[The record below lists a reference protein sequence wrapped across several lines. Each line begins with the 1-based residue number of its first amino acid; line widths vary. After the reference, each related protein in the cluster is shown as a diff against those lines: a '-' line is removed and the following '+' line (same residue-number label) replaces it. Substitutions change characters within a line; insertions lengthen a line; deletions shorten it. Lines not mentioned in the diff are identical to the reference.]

1 MIRQILKGL
10 PVAIVAMGI
19 GSGVA
24 MAGKANDTLTWV
36 TDRESAVV
44 DPYFNRT
51 RELVIIGNTAWDG
64 LLFRDLKSG
73 KFVPL
78 LAKSYKWVDNVTL
91 DFELRDDVKFHDGS
105 SFGPEDVIYTV
116 EFTTNKDNGVV
127 TLKNTNWMKSAE
139 KTGPN
144 SVRIHLHKPFPAAL
158 AYLAQAVPMLN
169 AGHYDKAP
177 VTKDGKKDF
186 GAVAP
191 NGTGP
196 YKITEIV
203 AGEKIVMERNENYFE
218 GSPKGKPAIKNLVYR
233 TIKEMNTQM
242 AELLTGGVDWIW
254 DVPKDQA
261 ERLKD
266 SGQVSVVNAKT
277 MRISYLAFDVDGS
290 SNVKAFKDKRV
301 REAIAHAINRE
312 SIVKNLV
319 GEAATV
325 INTPCHPDQVGCV
338 QDGIHNWEYDPEKA
352 KKLLAEAGYPNGF
365 EFDIYAYRQR
375 EFTEAVISDLA
386 KIGVKAKLNYMQ
398 YRKLRG
404 LAQNGV
410 TPVHHMTWGSYS
422 IPDASACAGVF
433 FSGGKDDPAN
443 DPKVNELINKAGN
456 LTDLSEREALYK
468 DAFNMISKN
477 VYWLPM
483 FTYAKNYA
491 YNKSLSIETT
501 SDEIPRFYTAE
512 WK

>member
-1 MIRQILKGL
+1 MKGL
-10 PVAIVAMGI
+10 PIAAVALGI
-19 GSGVA
+19 STGA
-24 MAGKANDTLTWV
+24 ALAGKANDTLTWV
-36 TDRESAVV
+36 TDRESPVV

-105 SFGPEDVIYTV
+105 SFGPEDVIYTIN
-116 EFTTNKDNGVV
+116 FTTNKDNGVV
-127 TLKNTNWMKSAE
+127 TLKNVSWMKSVE

-144 SVRIHLHKPFPAAL
+144 GIRIHLEKPFPAAL
-158 AYLAQAVPMLN
+158 AYLAQAVPMLSD
-169 AGHYDKAP
+169 GHYDKAP
-177 VTKDGKKDF
+177 MTKDGKKDF
-186 GAVAP
+186 GAVKP

-203 AGEKIVMERNENYFE
+203 PGEKIVMVRNDNYMS

-261 ERLKD
+261 EKLNA
-266 SGQVSVVNAKT
+266 SGQVDVVNAKT

-290 SNVKAFKDKRV
+290 SNFKGFKDLRV
-301 REAIAHAINRE
+301 RQAIAHAINRE

-338 QDGIHNWEYDPEKA
+338 QDVFGYDYDPAKA
-352 KKLLAEAGYPNGF
+352 KKLLAEAGYPDGF

-386 KIGVKAKLNYMQ
+386 KIGVKAKLNFMQ

-443 DPKVNELINKAGN
+443 DPKVNELITKAGN
-456 LTDLSEREALYK
+456 LTDQAEREKLYGE
-468 DAFNMISKN
+468 AFNLISKN
-477 VYWLPM
+477 VYWVPM

-491 YNKSLSIETT
+491 YNKDLSIETT
-501 SDEIPRFYTAE
+501 SDEIPRFYTAK

>member
-1 MIRQILKGL
+1 MTQ
-10 PVAIVAMGI
+10 
-19 GSGVA
+19 
-24 MAGKANDTLTWV
+24 
-36 TDRESAVV
+36 
-44 DPYFNRT
+44 
-51 RELVIIGNTAWDG
+51 
-64 LLFRDLKSG
+64 
-73 KFVPL
+73 
-78 LAKSYKWVDNVTL
+78 
-91 DFELRDDVKFHDGS
+91 
-105 SFGPEDVIYTV
+105 
-116 EFTTNKDNGVV
+116 
-127 TLKNTNWMKSAE
+127 
-139 KTGPN
+139 
-144 SVRIHLHKPFPAAL
+144 
-158 AYLAQAVPMLN
+158 
-169 AGHYDKAP
+169 
-177 VTKDGKKDF
+177 DGKKDF
-186 GAVAP
+186 GAVKP

-203 AGEKIVMERNENYFE
+203 PGEKIVMVRNDDYFE

-261 ERLKD
+261 EKLSA
-266 SGQVSVVNAKT
+266 SGQVDIVNAKT

-290 SNVKAFKDKRV
+290 SDVKAFKDLRV
-301 REAIAHAINRE
+301 RQAIAHAINRE

-319 GEAATV
+319 GEAAAV
-325 INTPCHPDQVGCV
+325 INKPCHPDQVACA
-338 QDGIHNWEYDPEKA
+338 QDVSGYEYDPAKA
-352 KKLLAEAGYPNGF
+352 KKLLAEAGYPDGF

-386 KIGVKAKLNYMQ
+386 KIGVKAKLNFMQ

-456 LTDLSEREALYK
+456 LTDQGEREKLYSE
-468 DAFNMISKN
+468 AFNMIAKN

-491 YNKSLSIETT
+491 YNKDLSIETT
-501 SDEIPRFYTAE
+501 SDEIPRFYTAK

>member
-1 MIRQILKGL
+1 MIRQIMKGL
-10 PVAIVAMGI
+10 PIAAVALGI
-19 GSGVA
+19 STGA
-24 MAGKANDTLTWV
+24 ALAGKANDTLTWV
-36 TDRESAVV
+36 TDRESPVV

-73 KFVPL
+73 DFVPN

-91 DFELRDDVKFHDGS
+91 DFELREGVKFHDGS

-116 EFTTNKDNGVV
+116 NFTTNKDNGVV
-127 TLKNTNWMKSAE
+127 TLKNTSWMKSVE
-139 KTGPN
+139 KTGPM
-144 SVRIHLHKPFPAAL
+144 SIRIHLEKPFPAAL
-158 AYLAQAVPMLN
+158 AYLAQAVPIL
-169 AGHYDKAP
+169 ADGHYDNAP
-177 VTKDGKKDF
+177 VTQDGKKDF
-186 GAVAP
+186 GAVKP

-196 YKITEIV
+196 YKITDIV
-203 AGEKIVMERNENYFE
+203 PGEKIVMVRNDDYFD
-218 GSPKGKPAIKNLVYR
+218 GSPKGKAAIKNLVYR

-261 ERLKD
+261 EKLKA
-266 SGQVSVVNAKT
+266 SGQVDVVNAKT

-301 REAIAHAINRE
+301 RQAFAHAINRE

-319 GEAATV
+319 GEAAAV

-338 QDGIHNWEYDPEKA
+338 QDVSGYDYDPEKA
-352 KKLLAEAGYPNGF
+352 KALLKEAGAEGL

-386 KIGVKAKLNYMQ
+386 KVGVKAKLNFMQ

-456 LTDLSEREALYK
+456 VTDLGERKALYK
-468 DAFNMISKN
+468 EAFQTISSEI
-477 VYWLPM
+477 YWLPM

-491 YNKSLSIETT
+491 YNKDLSIETT
-501 SDEIPRFYTAE
+501 SDEIPRFYTAK

>member
-1 MIRQILKGL
+1 MIRQILKSL

-64 LLFRDLKSG
+64 LLFRDLESG

-116 EFTTNKDNGVV
+116 DFTTNKDNGIV
-127 TLKNTNWMKSAE
+127 TLKNVNWMKSAE

-203 AGEKIVMERNENYFE
+203 AGEKIVMERNDNYFD

-290 SNVKAFKDKRV
+290 SNVKAFKDQRV

-319 GEAATV
+319 GEAAAV

-338 QDGIHNWEYDPEKA
+338 QDVHNWDYDPEKA

-501 SDEIPRFYTAE
+501 SDEIPRFYTAK